1 MAQTDTSGQHAKSAQ
16 SWTSSH
22 YDRHARYVSQLG
34 DTIFRWLDPK
44 SGERI
49 LDLGCGDGHLTT
61 RIVEAGADV
70 VGVDT
75 SDDMLVGARQRGLDV
90 RAMDAEALTFEH
102 EFHAVFSNAALHW
115 MLRPERVIDGVG
127 RALQPGGRFVAEFG
141 GHGNVAAIVTA
152 MRAAARLFDGDEP
165 SAGPWFFP
173 TPQEYGGLLEAAG
186 FVVERIELVPRR
198 TPLPTGM
205 EGWLQTFRKPFFDQF
220 DEPKRRQVIEYVT
233 ELLRP
238 CLCDHQGQWTADYVR
253 LRVAARL
260 KTD

>member
-1 MAQTDTSGQHAKSAQ
+1 MAQTAPKREPAQKQ
-16 SWTSSH
+16 SWTASH
-22 YDRHARYVSQLG
+22 YDQHARYVSDLG

-44 SGERI
+44 PGERI

-61 RIVEAGADV
+61 RIVETGAEV
-70 VGVDT
+70 VGVDA
-75 SDDMLVGARQRGLDV
+75 SHDMLAGARERGLDV
-90 RAMDAEALTFEH
+90 RVMDGEALTFER

-115 MLRPERVIDGVG
+115 MLSPERVIDGVG
-127 RALQPGGRFVAEFG
+127 RALLEGGRFVAEFG

-152 MRAAARLFDGDEP
+152 MRSAARQFGGDDS

-173 TPQEYGGLLEAAG
+173 TPKEYGRLLETAG
-186 FVVERIELVPRR
+186 FAVERIELVPRP

-220 DEPKRRQVIEYVT
+220 PELERKQVIDYVT

-238 CLCDHQGQWTADYVR
+238 CLCDGEGQWTADYVR

>member
-1 MAQTDTSGQHAKSAQ
+1 VAQTAPKREPAHKQ
-16 SWTSSH
+16 SWTASH
-22 YDRHARYVSQLG
+22 YDQHARYVSQLG
-34 DTIFRWLDPK
+34 DMIFGWLDPQP
-44 SGERI
+44 GERI
-49 LDLGCGDGHLTT
+49 LDLGCGDGHLTA

-70 VGVDT
+70 VGVDN
-75 SDDMLVGARQRGLDV
+75 SDDMLAGARERGLDV
-90 RAMDAEALTFEH
+90 RAMDAQALSFER

-115 MLRPERVIDGVG
+115 MLRPERVIQGVAK
-127 RALQPGGRFVAEFG
+127 ALHGGGRFVAEFG

-152 MRAAARLFDGDEP
+152 MRAAAKVFDCDDAL
-165 SAGPWFFP
+165 AGPWFFP
-173 TPQEYGGLLEAAG
+173 TPEEYGRLLEEEG

-205 EGWLQTFRKPFFDQF
+205 EAWLLTFRRPFFDQF
-220 DEPKRRQVIEYVT
+220 DEPIRSQVIEYVT

-238 CLCDHQGQWTADYVR
+238 SLCDTEGQWSADYVR